1 MDDKLIP
8 VHFPHRS
15 FILMGER
22 HLLQGQP
29 ALNEIFKEPPF
40 LSYKRGKSLKY
51 VFIVRAKIEKEIE
64 KHLRADGVVLAH
76 QHLPHCLSLFI
87 RIQKPDDT
95 LKLAAQFSSH
105 HVVEI
110 QCYNTEKDLVYRPVI
125 ALLL

>member
-1 MDDKLIP
+1 MTP
-8 VHFPHRS
+8 FTRS
-15 FILMGER
+15 ASAKRNIQR
-22 HLLQGQP
+22 
-29 ALNEIFKEPPF
+29 APF

-76 QHLPHCLSLFI
+76 QHLPHCLSLCI
-87 RIQKPDDT
+87 RIQKPDAT
-95 LKLAAQFSSH
+95 LKLAALFSSH

>member
-1 MDDKLIP
+1 
-8 VHFPHRS
+8 
-15 FILMGER
+15 MGEW

-40 LSYKRGKSLKY
+40 LSYKRRKSLKY

-76 QHLPHCLSLFI
+76 QHLPHCLSLCMC
-87 RIQKPDDT
+87 IQKPDDT